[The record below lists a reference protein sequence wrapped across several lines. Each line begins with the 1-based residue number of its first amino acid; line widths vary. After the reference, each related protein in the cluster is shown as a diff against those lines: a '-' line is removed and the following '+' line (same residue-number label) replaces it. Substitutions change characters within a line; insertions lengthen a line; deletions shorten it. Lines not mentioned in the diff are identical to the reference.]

1 MQGKLLGMKVEVFDP
16 AGRNIE
22 DTGIPGE
29 LVCTRAH
36 PSLPLYF
43 WNDKDGKK
51 YESAYFSVYPGVWTQ
66 GDFMVVNPMT
76 KGIRILGRRC
86 VFCVPSVTYVSDTQK
101 NEVTEC

>member
-1 MQGKLLGMKVEVFDP
+1 MKVEVFDP